1 MKVWR
6 LAICNSYH
14 LIWICGSDSDIY
26 ILCGRR
32 RPEDRGVNSILR
44 DLQGGQILLWPLYVV
59 VPYTWFFFAS
69 GGCGSN
75 DMQRL
80 IPTCNLGNN
89 PFACFIII
97 SSLKSSPVFQG
108 KWPLRWIPSKPHPSH
123 STYTNAWKHS
133 TNNFW
138 HTCSERFSPEPPW
151 LWVISQACSR
161 RDRKRVATSFYN
173 NKTTNT
179 SPSIL
184 HLTSSLSPSGYLS
197 SWHDSWVNIKIT
209 VPVLSWQHVKWSS
222 A

>member
-14 LIWICGSDSDIY
+14 LIWICGSD
-26 ILCGRR
+26 ILCVRR

-138 HTCSERFSPEPPW
+138 HTCSERFSPEPPYRVCGSS
-151 LWVISQACSR
+151 LRHA
-161 RDRKRVATSFYN
+161 RDVTEKEL
-173 NKTTNT
+173 
-179 SPSIL
+179 L
-184 HLTSSLSPSGYLS
+184 HLS
-197 SWHDSWVNIKIT
+197 IT
-209 VPVLSWQHVKWSS
+209 IRLPILPLPFFT
-222 A
+222 